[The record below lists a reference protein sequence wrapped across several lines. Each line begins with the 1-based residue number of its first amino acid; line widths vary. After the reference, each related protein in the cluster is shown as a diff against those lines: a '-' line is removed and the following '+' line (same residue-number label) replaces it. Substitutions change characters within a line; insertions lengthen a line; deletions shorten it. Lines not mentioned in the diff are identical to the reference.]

1 MPEIPNAH
9 AAAVL
14 ILTVLAL
21 FLFTRERIPLET
33 SSLSVVVILTIGFE
47 LFPYH
52 GPEGQLHALDFFS
65 GFGHEALVAVCA
77 LMIAGSGMAR
87 TGALEPI
94 GRGLARLWGVS
105 PQASLLLTLVV
116 GGLMSAFVNNT
127 PVVVLLLPILVS
139 VSLRTQS
146 NASSVLMPMGFA
158 TLVGGMS
165 TTIGTSTNLLVVSV
179 AADLGLRRI
188 DMFDFFFPAIL
199 AGGIG
204 VLYLWLIAPRILP
217 HRTPVLAD
225 TSPRIFTAQLHI
237 PEDSFADGKT
247 LSEVMK
253 KTDGE
258 MRVLKI
264 RKGANTFTVPLP
276 DATISAGDRLTVRD
290 TPQRL
295 KEYEQVLGA
304 TLYSQDHPVDDD
316 HPLNA
321 EDQQLAEII
330 VVQGSPLQ
338 NTTLDEMRFADSYQ
352 LAILAIHRAGRVVES
367 LSQGLDKQIL
377 RISDVLLVQGARERI
392 SEIKRDGRLLV
403 LDATADLPHTKR
415 APLSLMIMA
424 GIVLVSAVGLLPIAI
439 SATCGALLMSA
450 VGLLPIAISATC
462 GALLMIITG
471 CLGWRDLQHA
481 LSISVILIVVASLAL
496 GAALTKTG
504 AAVYLADVFLAITA
518 GASPTVIF
526 SSLMLLMAVLTNIV
540 SNNAAAV
547 IGTPIA
553 VNIAQQLNLPP
564 EAFVL
569 AVLFGANMSYATP
582 MAYKTNL
589 LVMNA
594 GNYTFSDFVR
604 VGVPLT
610 LIMWATLSWLLPTMY
625 NF

>member
-1 MPEIPNAH
+1 MPDIPNVH

-14 ILTVLAL
+14 ILTALAL
-21 FLFTRERIPLET
+21 FLFTRERMPLET
-33 SSLSVVVILTIGFE
+33 SSLSVLVILTVGFE

-52 GPEGQLHALDFFS
+52 GLEGRLHALDFFS

-77 LMIAGSGMAR
+77 LMIAGYGMAR

-94 GRGLARLWGVS
+94 GRMLARMWGVS
-105 PQASLLLTLVV
+105 PQASLFLTLVF

-146 NASSVLMPMGFA
+146 HASSVLMPMGFA

-179 AADLGLRRI
+179 AADLGLPRI
-188 DMFDFFFPAIL
+188 DMFDFFLPAIV
-199 AGGIG
+199 AGGVG
-204 VLYLWLIAPRILP
+204 VLYLWLIAPRVLP

-225 TSPRIFTAQLHI
+225 TSPRIFTAQLHV
-237 PEDSFADGKT
+237 PEHSFADGKT
-247 LSEVMK
+247 LSDIMK
-253 KTDGE
+253 KTDGK
-258 MRVLKI
+258 MRVLRI
-264 RKGANTFTVPLP
+264 RKSANAFTVPLP
-276 DATISAGDRLTVRD
+276 DVMISAGDRLTVRD
-290 TPQRL
+290 TPQAL

-304 TLYSQDHPVDDD
+304 TLYSQDQPVDDD
-316 HPLNA
+316 HPLKA
-321 EDQQLAEII
+321 EDQQLAEIV

-338 NTTLDEMRFADSYQ
+338 NTTLDEVRFADSYQ
-352 LAILAIHRAGRVVES
+352 LAILAVHRAGRVVES
-367 LSQGLDKQIL
+367 LSQGLDKLVL

-403 LDATADLPHTKR
+403 LDATADLPHTEK
-415 APLSLMIMA
+415 APLSLAIMA

-439 SATCGALLMSA
+439 SATCGALLMI
-450 VGLLPIAISATC
+450 L
-462 GALLMIITG
+462 TG
-471 CLGWRDLQHA
+471 CLGWRDLRHA

-496 GAALTKTG
+496 GSALTKTG
-504 AAVYLADVFLAITA
+504 ATAYLANVFLAITA
-518 GASPTVIF
+518 GTSPTVIF

-553 VNIAQQLNLPP
+553 VNIAQQLDLPP

-594 GNYTFSDFVR
+594 GNYTFGDFVR

-610 LIMWATLSWLLPTMY
+610 LLMWATLSWLLPTIY

>member
-1 MPEIPNAH
+1 MPDIPNAH

-14 ILTVLAL
+14 ILTLLAL

-33 SSLSVVVILTIGFE
+33 SSLSVLVILTVGFE

-52 GPEGQLHALDFFS
+52 GSGGQLRTLDFFS

-94 GRGLARLWGVS
+94 GRVLARLWGVS

-116 GGLMSAFVNNT
+116 GGLLSAFVNNT
-127 PVVVLLLPILVS
+127 PIVVLLLPILVS

-146 NASSVLMPMGFA
+146 DASSVLMPMGFS

-188 DMFDFFFPAIL
+188 DMFDFFLPAIL

-204 VLYLWLIAPRILP
+204 ILYLWLIAPRILP

-253 KTDGE
+253 KTDGN
-258 MRVLKI
+258 MRVLRI
-264 RKGANTFTVPLP
+264 RKGANNYTVPLP
-276 DATISAGDRLTVRD
+276 DAAISAGDRLTVRD

-316 HPLNA
+316 HPLMA
-321 EDQQLAEII
+321 EDQQLAEIV

-338 NTTLDEMRFADSYQ
+338 NTTLDEMRFTDSYQ
-352 LAILAIHRAGRVVES
+352 LAVLAVHRAGRVVES

-377 RISDVLLVQGARERI
+377 QISDVLLVQGARERI
-392 SEIKRDGRLLV
+392 TEIKRDGRLLV

-439 SATCGALLMSA
+439 SATCGALLM
-450 VGLLPIAISATC
+450 
-462 GALLMIITG
+462 IITG

-481 LSISVILIVVASLAL
+481 LSTSVILIVVASLAL
-496 GAALTKTG
+496 GSALTKTG
-504 AAVYLADVFLAITA
+504 ATVYLADVFLAITA
-518 GASPTVIF
+518 GTSPTVIF

-553 VNIAQQLNLPP
+553 ANIAQQLNLPP

-610 LIMWATLSWLLPTMY
+610 LIMWVTLSWLLPTIY